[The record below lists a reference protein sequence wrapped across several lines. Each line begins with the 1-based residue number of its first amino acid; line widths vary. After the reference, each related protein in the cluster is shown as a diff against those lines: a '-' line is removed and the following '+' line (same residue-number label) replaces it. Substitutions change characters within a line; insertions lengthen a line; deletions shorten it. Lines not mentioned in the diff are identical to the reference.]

1 MFRGRE
7 TESTKAKKQES
18 FKDKEQ
24 MNSTEKAKKENQK
37 SEVASFRLLSEAH
50 KVLYER
56 AKTAGVSTRV
66 WLEKAILENQTK
78 IIAKQKPQPDLRS
91 LLFQVNKAGNNINQL
106 AHHFNT
112 LNKVNKISKDEYLT
126 ALETLENIHNDLKEA
141 IHYARQG

>member
-1 MFRGRE
+1 MKIE
-7 TESTKAKKQES
+7 EQAKNAKT
-18 FKDKEQ
+18 DKP
-24 MNSTEKAKKENQK
+24 K

-50 KVLYER
+50 EVLYER

-112 LNKVNKISKDEYLT
+112 LNKVNKINKDEYLI
-126 ALETLENIHNDLKEA
+126 ALETLENIHKDLKEA